1 MNYSTIKPT
10 DIANGP
16 GVRVSVFV
24 SGCTNRCEGCFNPE
38 TWDFS
43 YGKPFTPDVVDE
55 ILDLCDRDYIR
66 GLSVLGGDPFH
77 PANVYG
83 VWYLVTKFRKRFAWS
98 KDIWI
103 WTGYIFESIGMPFFK
118 DYYNIFYEWD
128 KVASLMS
135 NAFTK
140 TGSLLKQIDVLVD
153 GPFIMSHK
161 DISLKY
167 CGSDNQRVIDMRET
181 IKTGEITEYKE
192 KGIDD

>member
-43 YGKPFTPDVVDE
+43 YGKPLTPEVVDE
-55 ILDLCDRDYIR
+55 ILDLCDRDYIQ

-77 PANVYG
+77 PANVYD
-83 VWYLVTKFRKRFAWS
+83 VWYLVMKFRSRFGWS

-103 WTGYIFESIGMPFFK
+103 WTGYIFESIWMPFFK

-128 KVASLMS
+128 KVASPMS

-153 GPFIMSHK
+153 GPFIMSRK